1 MIALQ
6 LFLYGFLKNTEV
18 TYFKVDAIMRDEK
31 FEMPDGQLINEKL
44 YNIRQMIHALDFI
57 IILQFWALDYH
68 LIIWNQTSGCFIK

>member
-18 TYFKVDAIMRDEK
+18 TYFKVDEIMRNEK
-31 FEMPDGQLINEKL
+31 FEMPDAKLINQKL
-44 YNIRQMIHALDFI
+44 YNIRQMNHALDFI